1 MKRLVIFAVVI
12 FSIIIGMIVWENTRT
27 EQTAPKP
34 QAKVAKQEKKTS
46 RSKHRVIKKK
56 VIHKTV
62 HKTVHKTKHK
72 KHVSRSYKRKPG
84 LDLRN
89 RELWMLIHKCE
100 GSWTDNSNFEGGLQ
114 FLHSTWVSAG
124 GRAFAEHAYQATPE
138 EQITVANWYS
148 SGGSWLAPWPTCGR
162 RAAKVLGLEV
172 P

>member
-1 MKRLVIFAVVI
+1 MKRLVILTVVI
-12 FSIIIGMIVWENTRT
+12 FSIIIGMIVWENTRPR
-27 EQTAPKP
+27 QTPPKP
-34 QAKVAKQEKKTS
+34 QVKAEKQENKVS

-56 VIHKTV
+56 VIHKTAK
-62 HKTVHKTKHK
+62 KTTRK
-72 KHVSRSYKRKPG
+72 KSVSRSYKKKPA

-89 RELWMLIHKCE
+89 LELWMLIHKCE
-100 GSWTDNSNFEGGLQ
+100 GSWTDNSRYEGGLQ
-114 FLHSTWVSAG
+114 FLHSTWVNAG

-162 RAAKVLGLEV
+162 RAAKVLGLEF

>member
-1 MKRLVIFAVVI
+1 MKRLVILTVVI

-27 EQTAPKP
+27 EQTTPKP
-34 QAKVAKQEKKTS
+34 QAKAEKQEKKAS
-46 RSKHRVIKKK
+46 RSKQRVIKKK

-62 HKTVHKTKHK
+62 YKAK
-72 KHVSRSYKRKPG
+72 KRVSRAYTRKPG

-148 SGGSWLAPWPTCGR
+148 KGGAWLAPWPTCGR
-162 RAAKVLGLEV
+162 RAAKVLGMEF

>member
-1 MKRLVIFAVVI
+1 MKRLVILTVVI

-34 QAKVAKQEKKTS
+34 QAKAVKQENKIS
-46 RSKHRVIKKK
+46 RNKQRTVKKK

-62 HKTVHKTKHK
+62 RKAVHK
-72 KHVSRSYKRKPG
+72 KHVSRSYKKKPG

-162 RAAKVLGLEV
+162 RAAKTLGLAF